1 MDESKANSDN
11 SNVDT
16 ANETASAAKQ
26 INLKV
31 QIGHVYSVKRQ
42 DGEWYPAE
50 VLEKRELKGKSIE
63 YFVHFEN
70 CNRLLFVYLS
80 LNINYENLSQL
91 IKDLTSGLKLIESML
106 QGEKFYPRMRLNSPM
121 SSQSVK

>member
-11 SNVDT
+11 SNPETT
-16 ANETASAAKQ
+16 ASNETTSAVKQ
-26 INLKV
+26 TNLKV

-70 CNRLLFVYLS
+70 CKPVWWLFDFSMNIWS
-80 LNINYENLSQL
+80 LKINY
-91 IKDLTSGLKLIESML
+91 
-106 QGEKFYPRMRLNSPM
+106 
-121 SSQSVK
+121 VV